1 MLDKKC
7 GTLPYCPPEVL
18 IKPYFAQP
26 ADIWSCGVILVTML
40 AGGNEFSLSHL
51 NSLRNGTEIFTQFPR
66 VVLHFLLYFIFYFV
80 LFENLLALLCS
91 LLSNFE
97 CCIYFF
103 APHF

>member
-40 AGGNEFSLSHL
+40 AGGNEISLSQSF
-51 NSLRNGTEIFTQFPR
+51 NSLLEWKTENFFLFKFLR
-66 VVLHFLLYFIFYFV
+66 GGFFLHFFYFYFV
-80 LFENLLALLCS
+80 
-91 LLSNFE
+91 
-97 CCIYFF
+97 
-103 APHF
+103 